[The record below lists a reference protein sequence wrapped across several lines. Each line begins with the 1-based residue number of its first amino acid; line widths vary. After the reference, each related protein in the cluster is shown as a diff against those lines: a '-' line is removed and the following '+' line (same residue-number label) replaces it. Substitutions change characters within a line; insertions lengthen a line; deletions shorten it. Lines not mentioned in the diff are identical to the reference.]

1 MAVQDFKDPDT
12 TVNEFSNNLS
22 AEQVAKNKQQLLSG
36 IASLGYDLAPVTGEF
51 RSLQYAQDEARN
63 LVQNILSKDPDKM
76 NMVAQGLGIGL
87 GVLGAIPIVGYGTRI
102 AGRGLQKLYE
112 AVGPGSKAD
121 EVVRDTLPSETTVTG
136 AQTVNQVDIAR
147 EQAQSLMRDDIGFAN
162 FVAGLPEYRRATFGE
177 NLREY
182 QNLTDNTKDLY
193 RTSIFFTP
201 SMDRVSTR
209 VNQNLLYTETQ
220 AQKEYV
226 QVKKEKEK
234 IIEKFELAKIKP
246 AKGREITT
254 VNEPFTFGQ
263 GTLKNQGERQAHV
276 REFIGSQAYDVIA
289 ATNIE
294 RATPDVWIGF
304 LRNARQKGV
313 KSEELAD
320 AGLITFNSKGEH
332 IGGELHKLFR
342 ENPKAVITKQ
352 EILAS
357 IETNPAFNMKV
368 MNYEYP
374 IKLDQLLEIRLNQK
388 PLVDE
393 VQKII
398 SKKIFDTPNIANRN
412 LLLATNTEI
421 KEAEYAAD
429 FMTQNLRGD
438 IDAKAITKAIDKL
451 EQLVVGLPQNESLIV
466 RNVIDGYKQINQIN
480 LNAIKLQKVVQS
492 PRHTSRPIGGM
503 DYREKV
509 IYYDNPI
516 PDNSSSKR
524 VYSSHFPQANPVAF
538 SRYDVRGVDSYGDT
552 FFLFELQSDPHQNIS
567 KAFGK
572 LNQRAQDAIARGE
585 VPTVTADQMI
595 RNNPFAN
602 KISSGIKKNEK
613 QKLINELKELTDIAT
628 VRPLTDVEMTKLK
641 TTRQNLKFADFKTP
655 EPSMQKKIDN
665 YYVKGEMSFNENVK
679 SYDYFP
685 MEREETWAKLSLKS
699 LVNSAQKEG
708 KRYVALAP
716 AEFFQLGQNNKFKIE
731 QFYGLGSGKLD
742 NFFNQNTKVKND
754 KIVFRGGPEAIGK
767 YRENTAIKTGP
778 NKQEGFYQGKLA
790 GTAVLPKLANDI
802 VKEMGGNISVKK
814 VFITDPKKPYKILE
828 NSPTGKRPKIAFRT
842 KKERDSYAAKYGG
855 DGGNYN
861 VDSIDDPMNYV
872 ESIVIDTQGMK
883 KTPSKGYKL
892 GGLVEVKREFFAPLI

>member
-22 AEQVAKNKQQLLSG
+22 AEQVAKNKEQLLSG
-36 IASLGYDLAPVTGEF
+36 IASIGYDLAPVTGEL
-51 RSLQYAQDEARN
+51 RSLQYAQDEARKF
-63 LVQNILSKDPDKM
+63 VESALSKDPDKM
-76 NMVAQGLGIGL
+76 SMVAQGLGIGL

-121 EVVRDTLPSETTVTG
+121 EVVKDTLPTDTTVTG
-136 AQTVNQVDIAR
+136 AQAINQADIVR

-162 FVAGLPEYRRATFGE
+162 FVAGLPEYRRTTFGE

-193 RTSIFFTP
+193 RTA
-201 SMDRVSTR
+201 SMGRVSTQAD
-209 VNQNLLYTETQ
+209 QNLLYTERQ

-226 QVKKEKEK
+226 QVEKEKEK
-234 IIEKFELAKIKP
+234 LIKKYELAVTKP
-246 AKGREITT
+246 SKGRDITT

-263 GTLKNQGERQAHV
+263 GTLKNQGVRQAHV

-289 ATNIE
+289 ATNID

-313 KSEELAD
+313 KAEELAD

-332 IGGELHKLFR
+332 IGGELHKILR
-342 ENPKAVITKQ
+342 ENPKTIITKQ

-368 MNYEYP
+368 MNYEFP
-374 IKLDQLLEIRLNQK
+374 VKLDQLLEIRVNQK

-398 SKKIFDTPNIANRN
+398 SKKVFETTNLANRSAI
-412 LLLATNTEI
+412 LATSTAL
-421 KEAEYAAD
+421 KEADFAAD
-429 FMTQNLRGD
+429 AITQNLRAD
-438 IDAKAITKAIDKL
+438 PDPKEIKDVINKL
-451 EQLVVGLPQNESLIV
+451 EQLMIGLPQNESLIV
-466 RNVIDGYKQINQIN
+466 RNVLDGFKQINQIN
-480 LNAIKLQKVVQS
+480 SNALKLQNVIKS

-524 VYSSHFPQANPVAF
+524 VYSSHFPEANPVAF

-552 FFLFELQSDPHQNIS
+552 FFLFEVQSDPHQNITR
-567 KAFGK
+567 AFSK

-585 VPTVTADQMI
+585 VPTTTVDQMI

-628 VRPLTDVEMTKLK
+628 TRPLTDAEMTKLT
-641 TTRQNLKFADFKTP
+641 TTRQNLKMADFKTP
-655 EPSMQKKIDN
+655 EPSLQKKVDN
-665 YYVKGEMSFNENVK
+665 FYVRGENSFNEDLK
-679 SYDYFP
+679 SYDFFP

-699 LVNSAQKEG
+699 IINSAQKEG

-731 QFYGLGSGKLD
+731 QFYGLGTGKLD
-742 NFFNQNTKVKND
+742 NFFNQNIRNIND
-754 KIVFRGGPEAIGK
+754 KIVFRGGSEGIGK

-790 GTAVLPKLANDI
+790 GTAVLPKLASEI
-802 VKEMGGNISVKK
+802 VKELGGNLSVKK

-828 NSPTGKRPKIAFRT
+828 NSPTGKRPKVAFRT
-842 KKERDSYAAKYGG
+842 KKERDTYSVKYGG

-861 VDSIDDPMNYV
+861 VESIDDPINYV